1 MADLAQFRS
10 EIATWLE
17 ENCPP
22 GARGPGQIANGS
34 SKVVLDKDTGLWL
47 ERMAERGFTVP
58 TWPKEY
64 GGAGLTSSEAAVL
77 YQEMSDIKARSPL
90 MGMGTAMIGPTLLE
104 YGTEE
109 QKQRHLP
116 KIARGEV
123 QWCQGYSEP
132 NAGSDLAALKTKAED
147 NGDHYLINL
156 SLIHIS
162 EPTRPY

>member
-10 EIATWLE
+10 EIATWLD

-34 SKVVLDKDTGLWL
+34 SKVALDQDTGLWL
-47 ERMAERGFTVP
+47 ERTAERGFTVP

-77 YQEMSDIKARSPL
+77 Y
-90 MGMGTAMIGPTLLE
+90 
-104 YGTEE
+104 
-109 QKQRHLP
+109 
-116 KIARGEV
+116 
-123 QWCQGYSEP
+123 
-132 NAGSDLAALKTKAED
+132 
-147 NGDHYLINL
+147 L

>member
-34 SKVVLDKDTGLWL
+34 SKVVLDEDTGLWL

-64 GGAGLTSSEAAVL
+64 GGAGLTSQEAAVL
-77 YQEMSDIKARSPL
+77 YQEMSNIKARSPL
-90 MGMGTAMIGPTLLE
+90 MGMGTAMIG
-104 YGTEE
+104 
-109 QKQRHLP
+109 
-116 KIARGEV
+116 
-123 QWCQGYSEP
+123 
-132 NAGSDLAALKTKAED
+132 
-147 NGDHYLINL
+147 L
-156 SLIHIS
+156 SLIHI
-162 EPTRPY
+162 